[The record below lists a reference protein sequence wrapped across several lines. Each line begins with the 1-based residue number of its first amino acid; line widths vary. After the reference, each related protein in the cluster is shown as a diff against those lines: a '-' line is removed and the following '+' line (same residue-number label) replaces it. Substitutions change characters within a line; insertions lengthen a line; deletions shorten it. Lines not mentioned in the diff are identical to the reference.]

1 MALDQILVI
10 VGGLTLSAL
19 VAWYFW
25 FSEKKAVKIQTTEGG
40 IQEAV
45 IKVKGGYTP
54 DVLIFESGKPIKL
67 NFIREETAACT
78 QEVLFS
84 DFNKKVTLTP
94 YKTIPIELNINKPGE
109 YSFQCGMGMIKG
121 KLIIQQNEKGF

>member
-1 MALDQILVI
+1 MTIDQILVI
-10 VGGLTLSAL
+10 IGGLGLSTW

-25 FSEKKAVKIQTTEGG
+25 FSEKKAVIIQAAEGG

-54 DVLIFESGKPIKL
+54 DVLIFKAGKPIKL

-78 QEVLFS
+78 EEVIFS
-84 DFNKKVTLTP
+84 DFNKKATLTP
-94 YKTIPIELNINKPGE
+94 YKTIPIELEIDKPGE
-109 YSFQCGMGMIKG
+109 YGFQCGMGMVKG
-121 KLIIQQNEKGF
+121 KLIVQ

>member
-10 VGGLTLSAL
+10 IAGIGLSGL

-25 FSEKKAVKIQTTEGG
+25 FSEKKAVKVESSDLG

-54 DVLIFESGKPIKL
+54 DVLIFEAGKPIRL
-67 NFIREETAACT
+67 NFIREETAGCT
-78 QEVLFS
+78 EQVIFS
-84 DFNKKVTLTP
+84 DFNKTATLTP
-94 YKTIPIELNINKPGE
+94 FKTIPVELQIDKPGE
-109 YSFQCGMGMIKG
+109 YGFQCGMGMIKG
-121 KLIIQQNEKGF
+121 KLIVQ

>member
-1 MALDQILVI
+1 MTFDQILVI
-10 VGGLTLSAL
+10 IGGLGLSTL

-25 FSEKKAVKIQTTEGG
+25 FSEKKAVRVDVSDSG

-54 DVLIFESGKPIKL
+54 DVLVFEAGKPIKL

-78 QEVLFS
+78 EEVVFS
-84 DFNKKVTLTP
+84 DFNKKATLTP
-94 YKTIPIELNINKPGE
+94 FKTIPVELKIDKPGE
-109 YSFQCGMGMIKG
+109 YGFQCGMGMIKG
-121 KLIIQQNEKGF
+121 KLIVQ

>member
-10 VGGLTLSAL
+10 IAGLSLASW

-25 FSEKKAVKIQTTEGG
+25 FSETKAVKIQTTESG

-54 DVLIFESGKPIKL
+54 DVLIFQAGKPIRL
-67 NFIREETAACT
+67 NFIREENALCT
-78 QEVLFS
+78 EEVIFS
-84 DFNKKVTLTP
+84 DLNEKATLTP
-94 YKTIPIELNINKPGE
+94 FKTIPVELNIEKPGE
-109 YSFQCGMGMIKG
+109 YGFQCGMGMIKG
-121 KLIIQQNEKGF
+121 KLIVQ

>member
-1 MALDQILVI
+1 MTPDQIFVI
-10 VGGLTLSAL
+10 IGGLALSAW

-25 FSEKKAVKIQTTEGG
+25 FSEKKAVKIQTAEGG

-54 DVLIFESGKPIKL
+54 DVLIFEAGKPIKL

-78 QEVLFS
+78 EEVVFS
-84 DFNKKVTLTP
+84 DFNMRATLTP
-94 YKTIPIELNINKPGE
+94 YKTIPVELKIDIPGE
-109 YSFQCGMGMIKG
+109 YGFQCGMGMVKG
-121 KLIIQQNEKGF
+121 KLIVQ

>member
-1 MALDQILVI
+1 MMPDQILVI
-10 VGGLTLSAL
+10 IGGLALSTW

-25 FSEKKAVKIQTTEGG
+25 FSEKKAVKIQTAEGG

-54 DVLIFESGKPIKL
+54 DVLIFEAGKPIKL

-78 QEVLFS
+78 EEVIFS
-84 DFNKKVTLTP
+84 DFNKKATL
-94 YKTIPIELNINKPGE
+94 IPFKIIPVELKIDKAGE
-109 YSFQCGMGMIKG
+109 YGFQCGMGMVKG
-121 KLIIQQNEKGF
+121 KLIVQ

>member
-1 MALDQILVI
+1 MTLDQIFVI
-10 VGGLTLSAL
+10 IGGLALSSW

-25 FSEKKAVKIQTTEGG
+25 FSEKKAVKIQTTEGH

-54 DVLIFESGKPIKL
+54 DILIFQAGKPIKL

-78 QEVLFS
+78 EEVIFS
-84 DFNKKVTLTP
+84 DFNKKAMLTP
-94 YKTIPIELNINKPGE
+94 YKTVSIELNIDKPGE
-109 YSFQCGMGMIKG
+109 YGFQCGMGMVKG
-121 KLIIQQNEKGF
+121 KLIIQ

>member
-10 VGGLTLSAL
+10 IAGLSLASW

-25 FSEKKAVKIQTTEGG
+25 FSETKAVKIQTTESG

-54 DVLIFESGKPIKL
+54 DVLIFQAGKPIRL
-67 NFIREETAACT
+67 NFIREENALCT
-78 QEVLFS
+78 EEVIFS
-84 DFNKKVTLTP
+84 DLNKKATLTP
-94 YKTIPIELNINKPGE
+94 FKTIPVELNIEKPGE
-109 YSFQCGMGMIKG
+109 YNFQCGMGMIKG
-121 KLIIQQNEKGF
+121 KLIVQ

>member
-10 VGGLTLSAL
+10 IGGLALSAW

-25 FSEKKAVKIQTTEGG
+25 FSEKEAVKIQAAEGG
-40 IQEAV
+40 MQEAV

-54 DVLIFESGKPIKL
+54 DVLIFEAGKPIKL

-78 QEVLFS
+78 EEVIFTDL
-84 DFNKKVTLTP
+84 NKKATLTP
-94 YKTIPIELNINKPGE
+94 FKTIPVELTIDKPGE
-109 YSFQCGMGMIKG
+109 YGFQCGMGMVKG
-121 KLIIQQNEKGF
+121 KLIVQ

>member
-10 VGGLTLSAL
+10 IGGVGLSGL

-25 FSEKKAVKIQTTEGG
+25 FSEKKAVKVESSDSG

-54 DVLIFESGKPIKL
+54 DVLIFEAGKPIRL
-67 NFIREETAACT
+67 NFIREETAGCT
-78 QEVLFS
+78 EQVIFS
-84 DFNKKVTLTP
+84 DFNKTATLTP
-94 YKTIPIELNINKPGE
+94 FKTIPVELQIDNPGE
-109 YSFQCGMGMIKG
+109 YGFQCGMGMIKG
-121 KLIIQQNEKGF
+121 KLIVQ